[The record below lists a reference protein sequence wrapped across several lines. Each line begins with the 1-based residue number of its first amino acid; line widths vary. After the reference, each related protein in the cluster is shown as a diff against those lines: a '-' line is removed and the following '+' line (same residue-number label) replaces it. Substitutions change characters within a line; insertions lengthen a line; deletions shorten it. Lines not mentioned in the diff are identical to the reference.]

1 MEKNEPTP
9 VFSKEQLMSVRRG
22 VDRDIL
28 SALLEDG
35 KTYTKKQADTLVNK
49 FKKGKVN

>member
-22 VDRDIL
+22 VDRDVL
-28 SALLEDG
+28 AALLEDG